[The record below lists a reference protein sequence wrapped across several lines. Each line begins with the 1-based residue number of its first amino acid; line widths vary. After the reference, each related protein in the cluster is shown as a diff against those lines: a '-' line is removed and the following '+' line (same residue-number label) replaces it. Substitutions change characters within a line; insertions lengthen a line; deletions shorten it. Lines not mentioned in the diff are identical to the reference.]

1 MSPRTRILFLV
12 QEFPRTGILFLEVS
26 FLGFLQISTL
36 QSEQEEEITEDI
48 KNEGG
53 EGECVR
59 G

>member
-26 FLGFLQISTL
+26 FPGFLQISTL